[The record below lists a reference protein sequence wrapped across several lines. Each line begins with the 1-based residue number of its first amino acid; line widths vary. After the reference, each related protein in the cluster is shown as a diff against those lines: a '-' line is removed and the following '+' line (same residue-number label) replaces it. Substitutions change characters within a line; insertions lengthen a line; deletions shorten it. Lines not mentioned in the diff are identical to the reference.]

1 MSLRIFFRIV
11 ALLVLGTVAAL
22 NQAQAQRPNLDD
34 FLLKWDT
41 DHDGTLSVEEIKKAA
56 DARFEALDRKHEG
69 YLTRSQLAGMV
80 SFQQFRKADSN
91 HGGKLD
97 KAEFLSLVEKLFLET
112 DRDRDGTLDRKEL
125 GSSAGKALL
134 RLLSMVRQGPVI

>member
-1 MSLRIFFRIV
+1 V

-97 KAEFLSLVEKLFLET
+97 KAEFLSLVEKLFLEAA
-112 DRDRDGTLDRKEL
+112 RDRDGTLERKEL

-134 RLLSMVRQGPVI
+134 RMMSMVRQGPVI

>member
-80 SFQQFRKADSN
+80 SFQQFRKADSD

-97 KAEFLSLVEKLFLET
+97 QAKFLSLVEKLFQNA
-112 DRDRDGTLDRKEL
+112 DMDHDGKLDQREL
-125 GSSAGKALL
+125 GSPMGKALL
-134 RLLSMVRQGPVI
+134 RLLSFVRQGPVI

>member
-1 MSLRIFFRIV
+1 M
-11 ALLVLGTVAAL
+11 ALLAICTVAAL
-22 NQAQAQRPNLDD
+22 NQAQAQRPSLDD

-41 DHDGTLSVEEIKKAA
+41 DHDGTLSAEEIKKAA

-69 YLTRSQLAGMV
+69 YLTRSQLAGIV

-97 KAEFLSLVEKLFLET
+97 KPEFLSLVEKLFQET
-112 DRDRDGTLDRKEL
+112 DRDHDGTLDRKEL

-134 RLLSMVRQGPVI
+134 RMLSMVRQGPVI